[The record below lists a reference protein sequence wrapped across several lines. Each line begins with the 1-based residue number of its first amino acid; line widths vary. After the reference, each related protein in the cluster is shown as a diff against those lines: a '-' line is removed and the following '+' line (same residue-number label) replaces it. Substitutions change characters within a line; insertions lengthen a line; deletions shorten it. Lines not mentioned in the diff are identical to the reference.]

1 MREREAERMTAD
13 TAETTAQ
20 RSDEGSPAVSA
31 APTTHQGILDFVN
44 EVAAM
49 TTPDSIHW
57 CTGSDE
63 EWTELTD
70 ALVATGTFTRLD
82 PAIKPNSFYAA
93 SDPTDVARVED
104 RTYICSVD
112 EKDSGPTNN
121 WMDPQE
127 MKAIMRKLYAGCMK
141 GRTMYVIPFVMG
153 HLDAEKPM
161 FGIEVTDSAYV
172 TASMR
177 VMARMGTHVL
187 RRMEELDAA
196 GEDVNFVPALHSVG
210 MPLED
215 GQDDV
220 AWPCNDTKYIVQF
233 PEERAIWSFGSGY
246 GGNALLGK
254 KCYAL
259 RIASVMARDEGWLA
273 EHMLILKLTS
283 PDNVV
288 KYIAAAFPS
297 ACGKTNLAM
306 LAPTIPG
313 WKVETL
319 GDDIAWM
326 RVGEDGRLWAVN
338 PEYGF
343 FGVAPGTN
351 EHTNPNAMKTINK
364 GNSVFTN
371 VALTDDGDIWWEGLE
386 NTPDKATSWKGQ
398 PWTPDSEE
406 LSSHPNS
413 RYCTPIKQCDILAEE
428 YDDPR
433 GVPIDAILFGGRRK
447 TTVPL
452 VFEARDWTHGTF
464 LGATLSS
471 ETTAAAVGQVG
482 VVRRDPM
489 AMLPF
494 IGYNAG
500 DYFNHWITVG
510 KENDAA
516 KLPRIFY
523 VNWFRR
529 DDEGDFLWPG
539 FGENSRVLKWVVER
553 IEGQAAAV
561 ETPIGHVPAPGA
573 LDTEG
578 LDLSED
584 RLAAALEVDVEEW
597 QAELPQIQEWFEK
610 FGDDLPACG
619 PSSTGS
625 GPDSVPDNPPVVPSV
640 DRKGA
645 FWRPRLWDHRLRG
658 STRGAPGCAA
668 TVPTTAT
675 SCDPTPRS
683 SMRRSSR
690 RAGSRRAIPRLLRS
704 APPSTCCSSSA
715 WSVPTAKKGYSAPST
730 PAQCSPGWW
739 PRSARRARGCSTSR
753 RSGPRPSASWPRS
766 GVDHPRLPAGRSR
779 WSTNRP
785 SNPSSRAWSRSART
799 RC

>member
-1 MREREAERMTAD
+1 MTAD
-13 TAETTAQ
+13 LQVHT
-20 RSDEGSPAVSA
+20 
-31 APTTHQGILDFVN
+31 TTHQGILDFVN

-49 TTPDSIHW
+49 TQPDSIHW

-63 EWTELTD
+63 EWTQLTD
-70 ALVATGTFTRLD
+70 ALVSTGTFVKLD
-82 PAIKPNSFYAA
+82 EAKKPNSYYAA
-93 SDPTDVARVED
+93 SDPIDVARVED

-112 EKDSGPTNN
+112 EKDCGPTNN
-121 WMDPQE
+121 WMDPNE
-127 MKAIMRKLYAGCMK
+127 MKALMRNLYAGCMK

-153 HLDAEKPM
+153 HLDAEEPM
-161 FGIEVTDSAYV
+161 FGVEITDSAYV

-177 VMARMGTHVL
+177 VMARMGAHVL
-187 RRMEELDAA
+187 RRMEELNA
-196 GEDVNFVPALHSVG
+196 EFVPALHSVG
-210 MPLED
+210 MPLEP
-215 GQDDV
+215 GQADV
-220 AWPCNDTKYIVQF
+220 KWPCSDTKYIVQF
-233 PEERAIWSFGSGY
+233 PEERMIWSFGSGY

-259 RIASVMARDEGWLA
+259 RIASVMARDNGWLA

-283 PDNVV
+283 PEGLV
-288 KYIAAAFPS
+288 KFIAAAFPS

-306 LAPTIPG
+306 LAPTVPG

-326 RVGEDGRLWAVN
+326 RIGEDGRLWAVN

-351 EHTNPNAMKTINK
+351 NHTNPNAMKTIEK

-371 VALTDDGDIWWEGLE
+371 VALTDDGDVWWEGLE
-386 NTPDKATSWKGQ
+386 NPPASATSWKGE
-398 PWTPDSEE
+398 PWTPESTE

-413 RYCTPIKQCDILAEE
+413 RYCTPIKQCDILADE

-471 ETTAAAVGQVG
+471 ETTAAAVGEVG

-510 KENDAA
+510 KDNDAT
-516 KLPRIFY
+516 KLPKIFY

-529 DDEGDFLWPG
+529 DDEGGFLWPG

-553 IEGQAAAV
+553 IEGQAGAV
-561 ETPIGHVPAPGA
+561 ETPIGYVPTADA
-573 LDTEG
+573 LDTDG
-578 LDLSED
+578 LDVSDAQLE
-584 RLAAALEVDVEEW
+584 AALAVDVEEW
-597 QAELPQIQEWFEK
+597 KAEIPQIQEWFEK
-610 FGDDLPACG
+610 FGDDLPAVLW
-619 PSSTGS
+619 TEL
-625 GPDSVPDNPPVVPSV
+625 DAL
-640 DRKGA
+640 KA
-645 FWRPRLWDHRLRG
+645 RL
-658 STRGAPGCAA
+658 
-668 TVPTTAT
+668 
-675 SCDPTPRS
+675 
-683 SMRRSSR
+683 
-690 RAGSRRAIPRLLRS
+690 
-704 APPSTCCSSSA
+704 
-715 WSVPTAKKGYSAPST
+715 
-730 PAQCSPGWW
+730 
-739 PRSARRARGCSTSR
+739 
-753 RSGPRPSASWPRS
+753 
-766 GVDHPRLPAGRSR
+766 GV
-779 WSTNRP
+779 
-785 SNPSSRAWSRSART
+785 
-799 RC
+799 

>member
-1 MREREAERMTAD
+1 MT
-13 TAETTAQ
+13 TETTSVDATTSQ
-20 RSDEGSPAVSA
+20 S
-31 APTTHQGILDFVN
+31 APTTHEGILSWVA
-44 EVAAM
+44 EVAEL
-49 TTPDSIHW
+49 TRPDRVHW
-57 CTGSDE
+57 CTGSEE

-70 ALVATGTFTRLD
+70 SLISTGTFTRLNE
-82 PAIKPNSFYAA
+82 AKKPNSFYAA

-104 RTYICSVD
+104 RTFICSVE
-112 EKDSGPTNN
+112 EKDAGPTNN
-121 WMDPQE
+121 WMDPTE
-127 MKAIMRKLYAGCMK
+127 MKAVMTDLYRGCMR

-153 HLDAEKPM
+153 HLEAEKPM
-161 FGIEVTDSAYV
+161 FGVEITDSAYV
-172 TASMR
+172 VASMR
-177 VMARMGTHVL
+177 VMARMGEKVL
-187 RRMEELDAA
+187 RRMEELNAPY
-196 GEDVNFVPALHSVG
+196 VPALHSVG
-210 MPLED
+210 MPLEP
-215 GQDDV
+215 GQQDV

-233 PEERAIWSFGSGY
+233 PEERAIWSYGSGY

-283 PDNVV
+283 PEGVV

-326 RVGEDGRLWAVN
+326 RIGDDGRLYAVN
-338 PEYGF
+338 PEFGF

-351 EHTNPNAMKTINK
+351 ELTNPNAMRTIDL

-371 VALTDDGDIWWEGLE
+371 VALTDDGDIWWEGME
-386 NTPDKATSWKGQ
+386 NTPAHATSWKGQ
-398 PWTPDSEE
+398 DWTPESEE

-413 RYCTPIKQCDILAEE
+413 RYCTPIKQCPILAPE

-433 GVPIDAILFGGRRK
+433 GVPVDAILFGGRRK

-452 VFEARDWTHGTF
+452 VTEARDWTHGTF
-464 LGATLSS
+464 MGATLSS

-516 KLPRIFY
+516 KLPKIFY

-529 DDEGDFLWPG
+529 DEEGDFLWPG

-553 IEGQAAAV
+553 MEGQAEAV
-561 ETPIGHVPAPGA
+561 ETPIGHVPTPAA

-578 LDLSED
+578 LDMTED
-584 RLAAALEVDVEEW
+584 ELAQALAVDVEEW
-597 QAELPQIQEWFEK
+597 KAEIPQIVEWFEK
-610 FGDDLPACG
+610 FGDDLPAVLWTELDG
-619 PSSTGS
+619 LKA
-625 GPDSVPDNPPVVPSV
+625 
-640 DRKGA
+640 RLGA
-645 FWRPRLWDHRLRG
+645 
-658 STRGAPGCAA
+658 
-668 TVPTTAT
+668 
-675 SCDPTPRS
+675 
-683 SMRRSSR
+683 
-690 RAGSRRAIPRLLRS
+690 
-704 APPSTCCSSSA
+704 
-715 WSVPTAKKGYSAPST
+715 
-730 PAQCSPGWW
+730 
-739 PRSARRARGCSTSR
+739 
-753 RSGPRPSASWPRS
+753 
-766 GVDHPRLPAGRSR
+766 
-779 WSTNRP
+779 
-785 SNPSSRAWSRSART
+785 
-799 RC
+799 

>member
-1 MREREAERMTAD
+1 MTAD
-13 TAETTAQ
+13 TQAATTH
-20 RSDEGSPAVSA
+20 
-31 APTTHQGILDFVN
+31 PTTHQGIVDFV
-44 EVAAM
+44 EEIAAL
-49 TTPDSIHW
+49 TQPDRIHW
-57 CTGSDE
+57 CTGSDD
-63 EWTELTD
+63 EWTELTE
-70 ALVATGTFTRLD
+70 ALVATGTFTRLN

-93 SDPTDVARVED
+93 SDPIDVARVED
-104 RTYICSVD
+104 RTFICSVD
-112 EKDSGPTNN
+112 ERDAGPTNN
-121 WMDPQE
+121 WMDPNE
-127 MKAIMRKLYAGCMK
+127 MKALMRGLYDGCMR

-161 FGIEVTDSAYV
+161 FGVEITDSAYV
-172 TASMR
+172 TVSMR
-177 VMARMGTHVL
+177 VMARMGTSVL
-187 RRMEELDAA
+187 KRMEELNAD
-196 GEDVNFVPALHSVG
+196 FVPALHSVG
-210 MPLED
+210 MPLTE
-215 GQDDV
+215 GQADV
-220 AWPCNDTKYIVQF
+220 AWPCSDTKYIVQF

-283 PDNVV
+283 PDGVV
-288 KYIAAAFPS
+288 KYVAAAFPS

-306 LAPTIPG
+306 LQPTIPG

-326 RVGEDGRLWAVN
+326 RVGDDGRLWAVN

-351 EHTNPNAMKTINK
+351 EHTNPNAMRTINK

-371 VALTDDGDIWWEGLE
+371 VALTEDGDIWWEGLE
-386 NTPDKATSWKGQ
+386 NPPANATSWKGE
-398 PWTPDSEE
+398 PWTPASEE
-406 LSSHPNS
+406 PSSHPNS
-413 RYCTPIKQCDILAEE
+413 RYCTPIRQCDILAPE

-471 ETTAAAVGQVG
+471 ETTAAAVGAVG

-510 KENDAA
+510 KDNDAA

-529 DDEGDFLWPG
+529 DHQGDFLWPG
-539 FGENSRVLKWVVER
+539 FGENSRILKWVVER
-553 IEGQAAAV
+553 IDGQATAI

-573 LDTEG
+573 LDTDG
-578 LDLSED
+578 LDMTEAA
-584 RLAAALEVDVEEW
+584 LAAALHVDVEEW
-597 QAELPQIQEWFEK
+597 KAEVPQIQEWFEK
-610 FGDDLPACG
+610 FGDDLPAVLW
-619 PSSTGS
+619 TEL
-625 GPDSVPDNPPVVPSV
+625 DTL
-640 DRKGA
+640 KA
-645 FWRPRLWDHRLRG
+645 RLGD
-658 STRGAPGCAA
+658 
-668 TVPTTAT
+668 
-675 SCDPTPRS
+675 
-683 SMRRSSR
+683 
-690 RAGSRRAIPRLLRS
+690 
-704 APPSTCCSSSA
+704 
-715 WSVPTAKKGYSAPST
+715 
-730 PAQCSPGWW
+730 
-739 PRSARRARGCSTSR
+739 
-753 RSGPRPSASWPRS
+753 
-766 GVDHPRLPAGRSR
+766 
-779 WSTNRP
+779 
-785 SNPSSRAWSRSART
+785 
-799 RC
+799 